1 VGLWSEAGLLAPG
14 PTLRAFPI
22 RRAAD
27 QWLRLR
33 AASGIPGHSGGSA
46 PDSHRL
52 PLTTDRMNENSLQ
65 AGEVGV
71 EARERGAL
79 PRVEH
84 STLGEQPAGVVQIA

>member
-22 RRAAD
+22 RRAVD
-27 QWLRLR
+27 RWLRLR
-33 AASGIPGHSGGSA
+33 AAVGIPGHSGGSA

-52 PLTTDRMNENSLQ
+52 PLTTDRMNVNTLQ
-65 AGEVGV
+65 AGEVRV

-79 PRVEH
+79 PRVQH
-84 STLGEQPAGVVQIA
+84 RALGDQPAGVIQIA

>member
-1 VGLWSEAGLLAPG
+1 MWSEAGLLAPG

-27 QWLRLR
+27 QWLRFR
-33 AASGIPGHSGGSA
+33 AATGIPGHSGGSA

-52 PLTTDRMNENSLQ
+52 PFATDRINEDSLQ
-65 AGEVGV
+65 GGEVSV
-71 EARERGAL
+71 EARQRGAP

-84 STLGEQPAGVVQIA
+84 CALDDQPAGVIQIV